1 LNPADLTHTIAFYAL
16 ALVSITAA
24 LMVVSSKRIFRSA
37 VALAVVLI
45 CGAGF
50 YILLNYDFIAGVQL
64 LVYVGGIVV
73 LIVFAVMLT
82 SSLESVEERPTTTR
96 KALGL
101 FSSLAFLT
109 TAAVAFS
116 ETKFPLF
123 DSSAAQPADVASAVG
138 RKLLD
143 YGADGYVLPFEIISL
158 LLLSSVIGAIVVA
171 RNPRR
176 KDAGNSDNNPESAEV
191 AKPERGAT

>member
-1 LNPADLTHTIAFYAL
+1 MDITLNPADLTHTIAFYTL
-16 ALVSITAA
+16 ALTSIVAA
-24 LMVVSSKRIFRSA
+24 LIVVTAKRIFRAA

-64 LVYVGGIVV
+64 LVYVGGIVI

-82 SSLESVEERPTTTR
+82 SSLESIEEPPSLGR

-101 FSSLAFLT
+101 FSSLAFLA
-109 TAAVAFS
+109 TAVIAFS
-116 ETKFPLF
+116 ETKFPL
-123 DSSAAQPADVASAVG
+123 SSISAEQPKDVAKAVG

-143 YGADGYVLPFEIISL
+143 YGAGGYVLPFEVISL
-158 LLLSSVIGAIVVA
+158 LLLASVIGAIVVA
-171 RNPRR
+171 RNPKR
-176 KDAGNSDNNPESAEV
+176 KNEGSA
-191 AKPERGAT
+191 T